1 MILFPSLLLFT
12 NTWSYIPIVSNKQP
26 LIDYRYCVDII
37 PAPGERVGGGR
48 GAGAQQAGQGLHVA
62 AQFSAAAAAELYGHA
77 VTTAGAE
84 TWPVVVVVAANVVVI
99 VYVVAAEAKAIV
111 AGPCAGS
118 GGGWSAAV
126 VVVAEAEAVVA
137 WSRGGGLAVA
147 VAVAAPEVDL
157 GQGQRAQQQQ
167 HCGHS
172 GHFGHF
178 GHCFGHLCGHHV
190 DRGSVSQCL
199 APVFTAELSEE
210 VVAQLS
216 GKPWC
221 RSQCIYPQ
229 STEHRQQTSDTDRL
243 VALVPTL
250 LPVYPLPTL
259 VTSLAFTIHHHAL
272 LLLPL
277 SNFTYIRHLHIFISY
292 KTKTVRKFTATET
305 ILFPLVRGIPVC
317 WVVGATLR

>member
-1 MILFPSLLLFT
+1 MYFI
-12 NTWSYIPIVSNKQP
+12 IVSNKQP

-48 GAGAQQAGQGLHVA
+48 GAGAQQPGQGLHVA
-62 AQFSAAAAAELYGHA
+62 AQVSAAAAAELYGHA

-84 TWPVVVVVAANVVVI
+84 TWPVVVVVVVV
-99 VYVVAAEAKAIV
+99 VAAVAAEAEAVV

-118 GGGWSAAV
+118 GGWSAAV

-137 WSRGGGLAVA
+137 WSGGGGLAVA

-167 HCGHS
+167 HCGHTGHS
-172 GHFGHF
+172 GHWLGHW
-178 GHCFGHLCGHHV
+178 CGHHV
-190 DRGSVSQCL
+190 DRGSVPQCL

-210 VVAQLS
+210 VVARPP

-243 VALVPTL
+243 VALVPTI

>member
-1 MILFPSLLLFT
+1 MYFI
-12 NTWSYIPIVSNKQP
+12 IVSNKQP
-26 LIDYRYCVDII
+26 LIDYRYFVDII
-37 PAPGERVGGGR
+37 PAPGERVWGGR
-48 GAGAQQAGQGLHVA
+48 GAGAQQAGEGLHVA
-62 AQFSAAAAAELYGHA
+62 AQVSPAAAAELYRHA

-84 TWPVVVVVAANVVVI
+84 AWPVAVVVVVDVVAA
-99 VYVVAAEAKAIV
+99 VAAEAKAIV
-111 AGPCAGS
+111 ADPCAGS

-137 WSRGGGLAVA
+137 WSGGGGLAVA

-172 GHFGHF
+172 GH
-178 GHCFGHLCGHHV
+178 CFGHWLGHHV

-221 RSQCIYPQ
+221 GSQ
-229 STEHRQQTSDTDRL
+229 
-243 VALVPTL
+243 
-250 LPVYPLPTL
+250 
-259 VTSLAFTIHHHAL
+259 
-272 LLLPL
+272 
-277 SNFTYIRHLHIFISY
+277 
-292 KTKTVRKFTATET
+292 
-305 ILFPLVRGIPVC
+305 
-317 WVVGATLR
+317 